1 MLVTLMPTT
10 IRPNS
15 FFMQLIIHFMRLH
28 HKKYSYGFISHVLW
42 TKHCIFHSS
51 WGAFFTYFPPNKRC
65 HLWWCFGKIQPYQDL
80 SESFK
85 ATRLKEDRDVAK
97 AAIPRKMQNS
107 YTAHRQ
113 SYIKGKS
120 AVSFCLTKGN
130 QDVWPLNLFFNSIF
144 HKLFEVPSCIAAG
157 GNVRQ
162 CSCFRKQSGSWFL
175 RISVIMWR
183 RHSTTRHA
191 LKSNENGCA
200 HKNSHQMF
208 TATLLTRAPKWKQ
221 SNCLPTHEWLNQVWD
236 IYLQLQTDKMIWQ

>member
-120 AVSFCLTKGN
+120 ALFLSVWQKETRMYGPWIYFLIPYSTNYLKYPHALLLVEMSDSVAASENSLAVGSSEYQSSCGAGIPRLGTHSRVMKTDVPTRTLTK
-130 QDVWPLNLFFNSIF
+130 
-144 HKLFEVPSCIAAG
+144 
-157 GNVRQ
+157 
-162 CSCFRKQSGSWFL
+162 CSQQHYSQEPQSG
-175 RISVIMWR
+175 
-183 RHSTTRHA
+183 
-191 LKSNENGCA
+191 NN
-200 HKNSHQMF
+200 
-208 TATLLTRAPKWKQ
+208 
-221 SNCLPTHEWLNQVWD
+221 PTV
-236 IYLQLQTDKMIWQ
+236 YQLMSG